1 MTIIENQEI
10 NLPFYDMVHNEI
22 HLLKLVYGQTIEN
35 MTDLLKIKIT
45 DKNNRLGNITLPKLT
60 KGNYSLIINDNR
72 VEIKVIKGKVMD
84 IPDFIVTEKGTIRY
98 NNNLENSIAIESF
111 SCENNEIKI
120 KLNKNNKSI
129 NHPRVHVNCVQYLP
143 KKLNKNLIYFIES
156 KFYQNKIRNNNY
168 EFYYNKNKNIYL
180 NKKILSDEMQYV
192 LDRKQYEI
200 NLGNSLEKPSLLMK
214 PQFIRDTTTEIKKG
228 REGESFA
235 KESRLEDRRYDARY
249 NDFAG
254 REYGSS
260 GQQKL
265 ITVHDFINTS
275 PYIKENLIPN
285 ENGEIIIKDINIKE
299 YSFLHII
306 CFDDISCNEDCFFLN
321 NGVTSLRD
329 LRAVNDLDLNKNYCE
344 FRKIYP
350 LSKKDKHHINDITSV
365 KYKIF
370 DSLEKYIEFINIVN
384 PSLSKG
390 LKDFDFLINFNNLN
404 LSEKL
409 DKLTE
414 YFSHETNIYLYFH
427 HNDFF
432 NKYIYPILKYKSEKT
447 FIDYFLLENKEKMN
461 EFSEPQKIKELNT
474 FEKCLLIYSVRK
486 DNKELA
492 LSLARQIR
500 SECPKD
506 NESELKRL
514 FNIALNLKSIEE
526 REVEEKI
533 VTDTVTTSSINSMS
547 HNFAVKKMAR
557 PRMKMANICH
567 APMMAMKR
575 AAPMASKM
583 MNFCA
588 MPGSS
593 LFSVDQNTADR
604 INAKAQLFKEEGKSK
619 EFCETHYYNKVYKNT
634 DSKSFIRPNHFF
646 DKTKSFL
653 CRFSTILE

>member
-1 MTIIENQEI
+1 
-10 NLPFYDMVHNEI
+10 
-22 HLLKLVYGQTIEN
+22 
-35 MTDLLKIKIT
+35 
-45 DKNNRLGNITLPKLT
+45 
-60 KGNYSLIINDNR
+60 
-72 VEIKVIKGKVMD
+72 
-84 IPDFIVTEKGTIRY
+84 
-98 NNNLENSIAIESF
+98 
-111 SCENNEIKI
+111 
-120 KLNKNNKSI
+120 
-129 NHPRVHVNCVQYLP
+129 
-143 KKLNKNLIYFIES
+143 
-156 KFYQNKIRNNNY
+156 
-168 EFYYNKNKNIYL
+168 
-180 NKKILSDEMQYV
+180 
-192 LDRKQYEI
+192 
-200 NLGNSLEKPSLLMK
+200 MK

-235 KESRLEDRRYDARY
+235 KESRREDRIYNGYNKNYDAR
-249 NDFAG
+249 D
-254 REYGSS
+254 YGSS

-285 ENGEIIIKDINIKE
+285 ENGEIIIKDINLKE

-306 CFDDISCNEDCFFLN
+306 CYDDISCNEDCFFLN

-447 FIDYFLLENKEKMN
+447 FIDYFLLENKEKMS

-486 DNKELA
+486 DNKELS

-526 REVEEKI
+526 REV
-533 VTDTVTTSSINSMS
+533 
-547 HNFAVKKMAR
+547 H
-557 PRMKMANICH
+557 PANILLIVVI
-567 APMMAMKR
+567 KLV
-575 AAPMASKM
+575 SKFVKLIKV
-583 MNFCA
+583 NFW
-588 MPGSS
+588 
-593 LFSVDQNTADR
+593 
-604 INAKAQLFKEEGKSK
+604 QL
-619 EFCETHYYNKVYKNT
+619 
-634 DSKSFIRPNHFF
+634 
-646 DKTKSFL
+646 
-653 CRFSTILE
+653 